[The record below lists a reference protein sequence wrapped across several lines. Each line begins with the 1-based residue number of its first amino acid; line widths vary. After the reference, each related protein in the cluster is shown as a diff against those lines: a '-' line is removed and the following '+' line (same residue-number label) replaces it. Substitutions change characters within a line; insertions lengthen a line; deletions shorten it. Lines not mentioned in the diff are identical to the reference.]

1 MFRFRLLN
9 GRKNNQISVLTLRFF
24 DSPVA
29 HKGNRTTVDSHT
41 SVTRCLGADC
51 FRDHTRE
58 LQNNRARTTVVARA
72 RKIM

>member
-29 HKGNRTTVDSHT
+29 HKGNRTTVDSHFGDKVPANLFHRA
-41 SVTRCLGADC
+41 SLA
-51 FRDHTRE
+51 RDPH
-58 LQNNRARTTVVARA
+58 LQSLFARP
-72 RKIM
+72 